1 MKKEGIM
8 RLLLCAVWVLSFGLI
23 GAAAQAANVTLS
35 PVSAE
40 QGYRFVHVTGEII
53 GGDAEQL
60 EQALL
65 QAQGQNNQIAVM
77 LDSRGGD
84 VDVSMAMGQFI
95 RRYHAVTYHAYCA
108 SACVFAFLGGEQRY
122 FSQDSGAM
130 LNVHR
135 PELAE
140 AHIAHPTAFTT
151 RMLEVLRTYIAS
163 MTGSSSLYNAMMFIP
178 FSSPRALLPSEA
190 QSMQVATAVLP

>member
-1 MKKEGIM
+1 M
-8 RLLLCAVWVLSFGLI
+8 RLLLCAVCIFGFSLM
-23 GAAAQAANVTLS
+23 GNAVQAAIVTLS
-35 PVSAE
+35 PASA
-40 QGYRFVHVTGEII
+40 QQSYRFIHVTGEII
-53 GGDAEQL
+53 GGDAQQL
-60 EQALL
+60 EQALR
-65 QAQGQNNQIAVM
+65 QAQGQGLGHQIAVM

-84 VDVSMAMGQFI
+84 VDVSMAMGQLI

-108 SACVFAFLGGEQRY
+108 SACVFTFLGGDQRY

-151 RMLEVLRTYIAS
+151 QMLEVLRTYIAS
-163 MTGSSSLYNAMMFIP
+163 MTGSSSLYNAMMLIP

-190 QSMQVATAVLP
+190 QSMQVTTVVLP